1 MLNFSRTYE
10 QEMLYQIQI
19 PDGKGGTQPS
29 PFADDIYSNDGRQ
42 IAPKSFE
49 NSISSF
55 LDMLEPNMRKQ
66 LEDDPEFRQK
76 SSQRPNLDTF
86 IRQFESKYG
95 LNPKTGKAI

>member
-10 QEMLYQIQI
+10 QEMLYKMQV
-19 PDGKGGTQPS
+19 PDGKGGTTNS
-29 PFADDIYSNDGRQ
+29 PFADDIYSNDGTK
-42 IAPKSFE
+42 IAPKSVE
-49 NSISSF
+49 DSISSF

-66 LEDDPEFRQK
+66 LEDDPDFRQK
-76 SSQRPNLDTF
+76 SSQRPNQDTF